1 METDTINNG
10 TLREDQ
16 SFEAMLAESFTGNRK
31 FKPGQKVKAKIVTI
45 TNEWVFIDLGGKS
58 EGILDRLEMID
69 EKGTLTVR
77 EGDMIEAFFLSV
89 KNHETLFTTKL
100 ETGEAGRNYLE
111 EAWQNAIP
119 VEGLIE
125 NEIKGGY
132 EVKLA
137 GNLKGFCPFSQMGI
151 KRRNDATDHVGKR
164 LTFKIL
170 EYGEKGRNIIL
181 SRKVI
186 EEEELQKKRE
196 FLQET
201 LREGMSVK
209 GIVTSIQKFGA
220 FLDIEGATG
229 LIPISEI
236 SWNQVVNIK
245 DFLSVGQEV
254 EAVVMKLDW
263 ENDRLSFSIKKTL
276 PDPWEKVLEKYSEGM
291 QYTGI
296 ISHLAKFGAFVTLE
310 DGIEGLIHISRL
322 GEGKKI
328 NHPGELLKQGETIT
342 VHIEKIDKDQR
353 KMSLVTIEFADAKK
367 TEEDDDYRG
376 YLGKRGAS
384 MGTLGDL
391 LKHKIRLSKR

>member
-1 METDTINNG
+1 
-10 TLREDQ
+10 
-16 SFEAMLAESFTGNRK
+16 
-31 FKPGQKVKAKIVTI
+31 
-45 TNEWVFIDLGGKS
+45 
-58 EGILDRLEMID
+58 
-69 EKGTLTVR
+69 
-77 EGDMIEAFFLSV
+77 
-89 KNHETLFTTKL
+89 
-100 ETGEAGRNYLE
+100 
-111 EAWQNAIP
+111 
-119 VEGLIE
+119 
-125 NEIKGGY
+125 
-132 EVKLA
+132 
-137 GNLKGFCPFSQMGI
+137 
-151 KRRNDATDHVGKR
+151 
-164 LTFKIL
+164 
-170 EYGEKGRNIIL
+170 
-181 SRKVI
+181 
-186 EEEELQKKRE
+186 
-196 FLQET
+196 
-201 LREGMSVK
+201 MSVK